1 MILSSGNWRWVK
13 RSSISS
19 LFFEQLELENW
30 SGTAQ
35 LYLMLTCFIGAY
47 RFNMKY
53 FFWKAGSKGSVLSA
67 TFKAQAQVALQS
79 TDILLGQWFA
89 MSFPCGRRENLYMSV
104 IYPFSEP
111 KSAAAQE
118 PCAYRRIAVPLC
130 SLKEGGELLA
140 PSPVGVKG

>member
-1 MILSSGNWRWVK
+1 
-13 RSSISS
+13 
-19 LFFEQLELENW
+19 
-30 SGTAQ
+30 
-35 LYLMLTCFIGAY
+35 MLTCFIGTY

-53 FFWKAGSKGSVLSA
+53 FFWKAGSKGSVLPA

-79 TDILLGQWFA
+79 TETLLGHRFD

-104 IYPFSEP
+104 IYPFSSSEP
-111 KSAAAQE
+111 RSAAAQE

-140 PSPVGVKG
+140 PSPVGIKG